1 MPLRGIN
8 PPLTTHDELD
18 DVHAGDDDNGG
29 GDDFGEPLDR
39 LCDEKGFQRKKL

>member
-18 DVHAGDDDNGG
+18 DVHAGDDDGGG